1 MHGPQENTTAANI
14 DHGYDT
20 VLAQDAVP
28 KIGHG
33 HDAATPQASAN
44 VMLSHDINGGDKALG
59 SQADDTRLNH

>member
-1 MHGPQENTTAANI
+1 MHEPQENTTGPNL

-33 HDAATPQASAN
+33 SDTATTQASAN

-59 SQADDTRLNH
+59 SQADDIRLNH